1 MRERYD
7 RVAMVL
13 HWTIAVLALFQIA
26 LGWWML
32 DLPKSPPGLRAGW
45 FNVHKS
51 IGMSIGLLMLA
62 RLGWRLSHVAPA
74 LPASLP
80 RWQARAAR
88 LSHGLLYAALIAQ
101 PLVGYLG
108 SSFTRYPIKYF
119 GITLPHWGWDAPALK
134 QVCSNVHFALACLIS
149 ALVVLHVAAA
159 LKHFLARDGVFQ
171 RMWPRRAQ
179 REMGAPA
186 ASHSTLR
193 GA

>member
-1 MRERYD
+1 M
-7 RVAMVL
+7 
-13 HWTIAVLALFQIA
+13 
-26 LGWWML
+26 
-32 DLPKSPPGLRAGW
+32 
-45 FNVHKS
+45 
-51 IGMSIGLLMLA
+51 
-62 RLGWRLSHVAPA
+62 APA

-149 ALVVLHVAAA
+149 VLVVLHMAAA
-159 LKHFLARDGVFQ
+159 LKHLLARDGVFQ

>member
-13 HWTIAVLALFQIA
+13 HWTIAVLALFQIG

-51 IGMSIGLLMLA
+51 IGMTIGLLMLA